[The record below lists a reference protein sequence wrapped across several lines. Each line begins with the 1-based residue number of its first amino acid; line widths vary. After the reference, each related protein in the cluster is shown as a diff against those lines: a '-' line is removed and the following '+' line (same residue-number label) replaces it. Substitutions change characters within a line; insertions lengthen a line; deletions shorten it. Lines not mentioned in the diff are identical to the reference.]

1 MKVEYSESALKQLK
15 KLDGQFQR
23 AIIQEMNE
31 IATLDDPRQRG
42 KALKAN
48 LSGLWRYRVGDYR
61 VICDIQDAKI
71 LITVLRVSAVIADLY
86 LPDKVS
92 SS

>member
-23 AIIQEMNE
+23 AIIQEMND
-31 IATLDDPRQRG
+31 IATLDNPRQRG

-71 LITVLRVSAVIADLY
+71 LITVLRIGHRKNVYDT
-86 LPDKVS
+86 
-92 SS
+92 

>member
-31 IATLDDPRQRG
+31 IATLGDPRQRG

-71 LITVLRVSAVIADLY
+71 LITVLRVGHRKNVYDT
-86 LPDKVS
+86 
-92 SS
+92 